1 MARIA
6 DPAAPQQKQRSASFS
21 LGSDTC
27 RPLPLNM
34 IYFLYGKDGIRSR
47 KKLHEL
53 LDFAKKK
60 RPEAEVFRFTSE
72 NWEEGKLDELL
83 SSQGLFDQKYT
94 VVLDSLFEKKDIKSF
109 VVEKLSDM
117 AESEQLFFMIESAV
131 DAPTLKKIEKVA
143 KQVQE
148 FQEKIEKKEEKNIFS
163 VANGLVE
170 RDKKKLWMNY
180 LDFIE
185 NGYAPEELHGIF
197 FWQVKN
203 MIIASLSQ
211 KQNET
216 GLSPFAYTNAL
227 RGSRNYKTEELQ
239 KMSNDLVELTHKVRT
254 GKGELGIMLEKWVLG
269 V

>member
-1 MARIA
+1 
-6 DPAAPQQKQRSASFS
+6 
-21 LGSDTC
+21 
-27 RPLPLNM
+27 M

-60 RPEAEVFRFTSE
+60 RPESEVFRLTSE
-72 NWEEGKLDELL
+72 NWSESKLEELL

-94 VVLDSLFEKKDIKSF
+94 VVLDNLFEKKDIKSF
-109 VVEKLSDM
+109 VLERLEEMS
-117 AESEQLFFMIESAV
+117 ESEQLFFMIELAV
-131 DAPTLKKIEKVA
+131 DAPTLKKIEKSA

-148 FQEKIEKKEEKNIFS
+148 FEPKEDKKEEKSVFL

-170 RDKKKLWMNY
+170 RDRKKLWVSY
-180 LDFIE
+180 LEFLDKGFV
-185 NGYAPEELHGIF
+185 PEELHGIF

-203 MIIASLSQ
+203 MILASVAK

-227 RGSRNYKTEELQ
+227 RGSRNYKTDELQ
-239 KMSNDLVELTHKVRT
+239 KMSQDLVEMTHRVRS
-254 GKGELGIMLEKWVLG
+254 GKGDLSIMLEKWVLG